1 MQEKELKRLQDEAE
15 KDERRC
21 EREESEMQKQLKKQ
35 QEEAEKEQ
43 RRREKEEAVLKK
55 QRAIQKQASILERF
69 VKRNKNNSFSRNDQS
84 STKATTSY
92 SSPNKSEKMP
102 ESVTLSMDLVLSSK
116 HRIDSEE
123 ICISFLYCTVAPSI
137 CMIKQHKLIKAFL
150 LSSFFIYQSRCKL
163 LFSETHSLSLEC

>member
-15 KDERRC
+15 KDERRR

-55 QRAIQKQASILERF
+55 QRAIQKQASIMERF
-69 VKRNKNNSFSRNDQS
+69 VKRNKNNSISQNDQS

-123 ICISFLYCTVAPSI
+123 IR
-137 CMIKQHKLIKAFL
+137 K
-150 LSSFFIYQSRCKL
+150 
-163 LFSETHSLSLEC
+163 

>member
-15 KDERRC
+15 KDERRR

-35 QEEAEKEQ
+35 LEEAEKEQ

-55 QRAIQKQASILERF
+55 QRAIQKQASIMERF
-69 VKRNKNNSFSRNDQS
+69 VKRNKNNSISQNDQS

-123 ICISFLYCTVAPSI
+123 IR
-137 CMIKQHKLIKAFL
+137 K
-150 LSSFFIYQSRCKL
+150 
-163 LFSETHSLSLEC
+163 